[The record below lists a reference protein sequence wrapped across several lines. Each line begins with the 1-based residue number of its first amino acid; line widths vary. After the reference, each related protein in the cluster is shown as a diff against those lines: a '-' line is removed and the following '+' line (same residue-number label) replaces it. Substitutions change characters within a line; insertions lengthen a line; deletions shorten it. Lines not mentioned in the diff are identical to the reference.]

1 MDEKDRRD
9 LVKRLDRAL
18 DDVAELVR
26 EAKEAIA
33 AGQRRRG
40 KPILRVVKGG
50 KKDKPQR
57 GA

>member
-9 LVKRLDRAL
+9 LVKRLDKAL

-33 AGQRRRG
+33 AAQRRRG
-40 KPILRVVKGG
+40 KPNLRVVRGG
-50 KKDKPQR
+50 KK
-57 GA
+57 G